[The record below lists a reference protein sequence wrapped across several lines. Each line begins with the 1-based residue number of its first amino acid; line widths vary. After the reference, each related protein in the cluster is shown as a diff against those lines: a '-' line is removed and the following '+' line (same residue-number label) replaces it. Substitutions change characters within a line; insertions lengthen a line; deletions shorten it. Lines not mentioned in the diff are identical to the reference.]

1 MGSLPT
7 GTVTFLFT
15 DIEGSTRLLDA
26 LGADYDAEL
35 AKHREI
41 IRTAVAAHGGL
52 EVSTEGDA
60 IFAVF
65 PGAVEALVATARA
78 QRALADQQWRQPLL
92 VRMGLHTG
100 QARLSGRDYI
110 GMDVLRAARIAAAAH
125 GGQVF
130 LSDTTRPLVERGLPA
145 GLALR
150 DVGRHRLKD
159 LPEPEHLHQLVIAD
173 LPDDERPPRSLET
186 PSNLPQQLTG
196 FFGREQELV
205 DARVLLDASRLV
217 TLTGPGGT
225 GKTRLALEIASVTQ
239 DSFPDGSQF
248 VPLAALREA
257 ELVMPAVAK
266 IFGVSDGEQFERRLA
281 EAIGSHQVLVVLDNF
296 EQLLPAA
303 PEVAE
308 LLADTSHLKL
318 LVTSRSRLDVRGERE
333 FPVAPLPVPDPRHA
347 ADTTALARSPA
358 IALFVDRARAVRPD
372 FELTA
377 SNASAVVE
385 ICARLDGLP
394 LAIELAAARV
404 RLLPPDAI
412 SARLHDS
419 LGLLATTSRDVT
431 ERQRTLRGAIL
442 WSYDLL
448 SDNEGAL
455 FRRLAVFLGGAP
467 LAIVATVLRM
477 GDELALLDELG
488 ALIDKSLLRPAS
500 DSHPDDGAL
509 RVEMLETIREFAFE
523 RLTASEEGPEY
534 RERHALAYAALADE
548 AEPQLT
554 GGEGARWLNRLER
567 EHANI
572 RAAFSWA
579 IETSR
584 ADVAIRITAATWR
597 FMQMRGHL
605 TEGRER
611 AEQAIRIAAALADAS
626 LHARGLLA
634 AGSFAYWATDFAAA
648 RRHYQAALDLQRAA
662 GNRLGVAEALYNLS
676 FAYFVPRDDPE
687 RGMELA
693 EEALA
698 MYREMDDLAGVAKTL
713 WALGGIANV
722 AAQPRTE
729 AARAYFT
736 ESRDLFEALG
746 DHTMLAWAHF
756 MHAGVEARAGNVADA
771 REAARAALRIFV
783 ELGDISGYALG
794 LKGLAALEWFDG
806 RRQTAA
812 RLAGAADRIARTT
825 GVSLADWTSGTWR
838 DEFTGIQEDPE
849 LAQAWT
855 EGQTLELE
863 EAVAE
868 ASRL

>member
-26 LGADYDAEL
+26 LGADYDAEF

-41 IRTAVAAHGGL
+41 IRTAVGAHGGV

-65 PGAVEALVATARA
+65 PSAAEALLATAGA
-78 QRALADQQWRQPLL
+78 QRALADQPWRQPLR

-110 GMDVLRAARIAAAAH
+110 GMDVHRAARIAAAAH
-125 GGQVF
+125 GGQVL
-130 LSDTTRPLVERGLPA
+130 LSDTTRPLVERGLPT
-145 GLALR
+145 GLTLR

-159 LPEPEHLHQLVIAD
+159 LPDPEHLHQLVIAE
-173 LPDDERPPRSLET
+173 LPDDDRPPRSLET
-186 PSNLPQQLTG
+186 PTNLPQQLTG

-225 GKTRLALEIASVTQ
+225 GKTRLALELASATQ
-239 DSFPDGSQF
+239 DAFPDGIRF
-248 VPLAALREA
+248 IPLAALREA

-266 IFGVSDGEQFERRLA
+266 TFGVSEGEHLERRLV
-281 EAIGSHQVLVVLDNF
+281 EAVGAQQALVVLDNF

-303 PEVAE
+303 PEVAA
-308 LLADTSHLKL
+308 LLAATSHLKL

-347 ADTTALARSPA
+347 ADLTTLARSPA
-358 IALFVDRARAVRPD
+358 VALFVDRARAVRPD

-377 SNASAVVE
+377 SNARAVVE

-404 RLLPPDAI
+404 RLLPPEAI
-412 SARLHDS
+412 STRLHDS

-431 ERQRTLRGAIL
+431 ERQRTLRGAIQ

-448 SDNEGAL
+448 SDDEGAL

-467 LAIVATVLRM
+467 LAIVATVLRR

-523 RLTASEEGPEY
+523 RLSASEEGNEY

-567 EHANI
+567 EHDNI
-572 RAAFSWA
+572 RAAYGWA
-579 IETSR
+579 IEASR

-605 TEGRER
+605 IEGRER
-611 AEQAIRIAAALADAS
+611 AEQAIRIAAELADAS

-634 AGSFAYWATDFAAA
+634 AGSLAYWATDFAAA

-662 GNRLGVAEALYNLS
+662 GNRHGVAEALYNLS

-698 MYREMDDLAGVAKTL
+698 IYRELDDLAGVAKTL
-713 WALGGIANV
+713 WALGGIANA

-746 DHTMLAWAHF
+746 DRTMLAWAHF
-756 MHAGVEARAGNVADA
+756 MHAGVEARAGNGADA

-794 LKGLAALEWFDG
+794 IYGLAALEWFDG

-838 DEFTGIQEDPE
+838 DEFTGIQADPE

-855 EGQTLELE
+855 EGQALELE

>member
-1 MGSLPT
+1 
-7 GTVTFLFT
+7 
-15 DIEGSTRLLDA
+15 
-26 LGADYDAEL
+26 
-35 AKHREI
+35 
-41 IRTAVAAHGGL
+41 
-52 EVSTEGDA
+52 
-60 IFAVF
+60 
-65 PGAVEALVATARA
+65 
-78 QRALADQQWRQPLL
+78 
-92 VRMGLHTG
+92 MGLHTG

-110 GMDVLRAARIAAAAH
+110 GMDVHRAARIAAAAH
-125 GGQVF
+125 GGQVL
-130 LSDTTRPLVERGLPA
+130 LSDATRPLVERALPA

-159 LPEPEHLHQLVIAD
+159 LPEPEHLHQLVVAE
-173 LPDDERPPRSLET
+173 LPDDDRPPRSLET
-186 PSNLPQQLTG
+186 PTNLPQQLTG

-225 GKTRLALEIASVTQ
+225 GKTRLALELASATR
-239 DSFPDGSQF
+239 DAFPDGIQF
-248 VPLAALREA
+248 IPLAALREP
-257 ELVMPAVAK
+257 ELVMPALAK
-266 IFGVSDGEQFERRLA
+266 TFGVTEGEHLERRLV
-281 EAIGSHQVLVVLDNF
+281 EAVGAQQALVVLDNF

-308 LLADTSHLKL
+308 LLAGTSHLKL

-333 FPVAPLPVPDPRHA
+333 FAVAPLPVPDPRHA
-347 ADTTALARSPA
+347 ADLTTLARSPA
-358 IALFVDRARAVRPD
+358 VALFVDRARAARPD

-377 SNASAVVE
+377 SNARAVVE

-404 RLLPPDAI
+404 RLLSPEAI
-412 SARLHDS
+412 STRLHDS

-431 ERQRTLRGAIL
+431 ERQRTLRGAIQ

-448 SDNEGAL
+448 SDDEGAL

-467 LAIVATVLRM
+467 LAMVATVLRR
-477 GDELALLDELG
+477 GDEPALLDQLG

-523 RLTASEEGPEY
+523 RLTASEEGAEY
-534 RERHALAYAALADE
+534 RERHALAYAALADD
-548 AEPQLT
+548 AELQLT

-567 EHANI
+567 EHANL

-584 ADVAIRITAATWR
+584 VDVAIRITAATWR

-611 AEQAIRIAAALADAS
+611 AEQAIRIAADLSDDP

-634 AGSFAYWATDFAAA
+634 AGSLAYWATDFAAA
-648 RRHYQAALDLQRAA
+648 RRHYQAALDIQRAA
-662 GNRLGVAEALYNLS
+662 EDRHGVAEALYNLS
-676 FAYFVPRDDPE
+676 FAYFVPRDDLE

-698 MYREMDDLAGVAKTL
+698 MYREMDDPAGVAKTL
-713 WALGGIANV
+713 WALGGIANA

-746 DHTMLAWAHF
+746 DRTMLAWAHF

-794 LKGLAALEWFDG
+794 IKGLAALEWFDG

-812 RLAGAADRIARTT
+812 RLAGAADRIARIT

-838 DEFTGIQEDPE
+838 DEFTGIQEDPK

-855 EGQTLELE
+855 EGQALELE

>member
-7 GTVTFLFT
+7 GIVTFLFT

-26 LGADYDAEL
+26 LGADYDAEF

-41 IRTAVAAHGGL
+41 IRTAVAAHGGV

-65 PGAVEALVATARA
+65 TSAAEALLATAGA
-78 QRALADQQWRQPLL
+78 QRALADQPWRQPLR

-110 GMDVLRAARIAAAAH
+110 GMDVHRAARIATAAH
-125 GGQVF
+125 GGQVL
-130 LSDTTRPLVERGLPA
+130 LSDTTRPLVERALPTGLT
-145 GLALR
+145 LR

-159 LPEPEHLHQLVIAD
+159 LPDPEHLHQLVIAE
-173 LPDDERPPRSLET
+173 LPDDDRPPRSLET
-186 PSNLPQQLTG
+186 PTNLPQQLTS
-196 FFGREQELV
+196 FFGREQELG

-225 GKTRLALEIASVTQ
+225 GKTRLALELASATQ
-239 DSFPDGSQF
+239 DAFPDGIHF
-248 VPLAALREA
+248 IPLAALREA

-266 IFGVSDGEQFERRLA
+266 TFGVSEGEHLDRRLV
-281 EAIGSHQVLVVLDNF
+281 EAIGPQQVLVVLDNF

-303 PEVAE
+303 PEVAQ
-308 LLADTSHLKL
+308 LLAETSHLKL

-333 FPVAPLPVPDPRHA
+333 FPVSPLPVPDPRHA
-347 ADTTALARSPA
+347 ADLTTLARSPA
-358 IALFVDRARAVRPD
+358 VALFVDRAHAVRPD
-372 FELTA
+372 FELTH
-377 SNASAVVE
+377 SNARAVVE

-404 RLLPPDAI
+404 RLLPPEAI

-431 ERQRTLRGAIL
+431 ERQRTLRGAIQ

-448 SDNEGAL
+448 SDDEGAL

-467 LAIVATVLRM
+467 FAMVATVLRR

-500 DSHPDDGAL
+500 DSHADDGAL

-523 RLTASEEGPEY
+523 RLSASEEGPEY
-534 RERHALAYAALADE
+534 RERHALAYASLADE

-567 EHANI
+567 EHDNI
-572 RAAFSWA
+572 RAAYSWA
-579 IETSR
+579 VEAPR

-605 TEGRER
+605 IEGRER
-611 AEQAIRIAAALADAS
+611 AEQAIRIAAELADAS
-626 LHARGLLA
+626 LHSRGLLA
-634 AGSFAYWATDFAAA
+634 AGSLAYWAADFAAA
-648 RRHYQAALDLQRAA
+648 RRHYQAALDIQRAA
-662 GNRLGVAEALYNLS
+662 GNRHGVAEALYNLS
-676 FAYFVPRDDPE
+676 FAYFVPRDDLE
-687 RGMELA
+687 RGMALA

-698 MYREMDDLAGVAKTL
+698 IYRELDDQAGVAKTL
-713 WALGGIANV
+713 WALGGIANA
-722 AAQPRTE
+722 AAQPRAE

-736 ESRDLFEALG
+736 EARDLFEALG
-746 DHTMLAWAHF
+746 DRTMLAWAHF
-756 MHAGVEARAGNVADA
+756 MHAGVEARAGNGADA
-771 REAARAALRIFV
+771 REAVRAALRIFV
-783 ELGDISGYALG
+783 ELGDVSGYALCI
-794 LKGLAALEWFDG
+794 KGLAALEWFDG
-806 RRQTAA
+806 RRRTAA
-812 RLAGAADRIARTT
+812 RLVGAADRIARTT

-849 LAQAWT
+849 LTQAWT
-855 EGQTLELE
+855 EGQALELE

>member
-26 LGADYDAEL
+26 LGADYDAEF

-41 IRTAVAAHGGL
+41 IRTAVVAHGGV

-60 IFAVF
+60 IFVVF
-65 PGAVEALVATARA
+65 PSAAEALLATARA
-78 QRALADQQWRQPLL
+78 QRALADQPWRQPLR

-100 QARLSGRDYI
+100 QARLSGHDYI
-110 GMDVLRAARIAAAAH
+110 GMDVHRAARIAAAAH
-125 GGQVF
+125 GGQVL
-130 LSDTTRPLVERGLPA
+130 LSDTTRPLVERALPTGLT
-145 GLALR
+145 LR

-159 LPEPEHLHQLVIAD
+159 LPDPEHLHQLVIAE
-173 LPDDERPPRSLET
+173 LPDDDRPPRSLET
-186 PSNLPQQLTG
+186 PTNLPQQLTG

-225 GKTRLALEIASVTQ
+225 GKTRLALELASATQ
-239 DSFPDGSQF
+239 DAFPDGIRF
-248 VPLAALREA
+248 IPLAALREA
-257 ELVMPAVAK
+257 ELVMPALAK
-266 IFGVSDGEQFERRLA
+266 TFGVSEGEHLERRLVDA
-281 EAIGSHQVLVVLDNF
+281 VAAQQALVVLDNF

-308 LLADTSHLKL
+308 LLADTPHLKL

-333 FPVAPLPVPDPRHA
+333 FAVAPLPVPDPRHA
-347 ADTTALARSPA
+347 ADLTTLARSPA
-358 IALFVDRARAVRPD
+358 VALFVDRARAVRPD

-377 SNASAVVE
+377 SNARAVVE

-404 RLLPPDAI
+404 RLLPPEAI
-412 SARLHDS
+412 STRLHDS

-431 ERQRTLRGAIL
+431 ERQRTLRGAIQ

-448 SDNEGAL
+448 SDDEGAL

-467 LAIVATVLRM
+467 LAMVATVLRR
-477 GDELALLDELG
+477 GDELALLDEVG

-567 EHANI
+567 EHDNI
-572 RAAFSWA
+572 RAAYSWA
-579 IETSR
+579 IEASR

-605 TEGRER
+605 IEGRER
-611 AEQAIRIAAALADAS
+611 AEQAIRIAAELADAS
-626 LHARGLLA
+626 LHSRGLLA
-634 AGSFAYWATDFAAA
+634 AGSLAYWATDFAAA

-662 GNRLGVAEALYNLS
+662 GNRHGVAEALYNLS

-687 RGMELA
+687 RGKELA

-713 WALGGIANV
+713 WALGGIANA

-746 DHTMLAWAHF
+746 DRTMLAWAHF
-756 MHAGVEARAGNVADA
+756 MHAGVEARAGNGADA

-783 ELGDISGYALG
+783 ELGDVAGYALCI
-794 LKGLAALEWFDG
+794 KGLAALEWFDG

-812 RLAGAADRIARTT
+812 RLVGAADRIARTT

-855 EGQTLELE
+855 EGQAIELE

>member
-26 LGADYDAEL
+26 LGADYDAEF

-41 IRTAVAAHGGL
+41 IRTAVAAHGGV

-110 GMDVLRAARIAAAAH
+110 GMDVHRAARIAAAAH
-125 GGQVF
+125 GGQVL
-130 LSDTTRPLVERGLPA
+130 LSDATRPLVERALPA
-145 GLALR
+145 GLSLR

-159 LPEPEHLHQLVIAD
+159 LPEPEHLHQLVVAD
-173 LPDDERPPRSLET
+173 LPDDDRPPRSLET
-186 PSNLPQQLTG
+186 PTNLPQQLTA

-225 GKTRLALEIASVTQ
+225 GKTRLALELASATR
-239 DSFPDGSQF
+239 DSFPDGLHF
-248 VPLAALREA
+248 IPLAALREP

-266 IFGVSDGEQFERRLA
+266 TFGVSEGEHLERRLA
-281 EAIGSHQVLVVLDNF
+281 EAVGAQQVLVVLDNF

-303 PEVAE
+303 PDVAE
-308 LLADTSHLKL
+308 LLAGTSHLKL
-318 LVTSRSRLDVRGERE
+318 LVTSRSRIDVRGERE

-347 ADTTALARSPA
+347 ADLTTLARSPA
-358 IALFVDRARAVRPD
+358 VALFVDRARAVRPD

-377 SNASAVVE
+377 SNARAVVE

-404 RLLPPDAI
+404 RLLPPEAI
-412 SARLHDS
+412 STRLHDS

-431 ERQRTLRGAIL
+431 ERQRTLRGAIQ

-448 SDNEGAL
+448 SDDEGAL
-455 FRRLAVFLGGAP
+455 FRQLAVFLGGAP
-467 LAIVATVLRM
+467 LAMVATVLRR

-554 GGEGARWLNRLER
+554 GGEGARWLNRLQR
-567 EHANI
+567 EHDNI
-572 RAAFSWA
+572 RAAYSWA
-579 IETSR
+579 VEASR

-605 TEGRER
+605 IEGRER
-611 AEQAIRIAAALADAS
+611 AEQAIRIAAELADAS

-634 AGSFAYWATDFAAA
+634 AGSLAYWATDFAAA

-662 GNRLGVAEALYNLS
+662 GNRHGVAEALYNLS
-676 FAYFVPRDDPE
+676 FAYFVPRDDLE
-687 RGMELA
+687 RGMALA

-698 MYREMDDLAGVAKTL
+698 IYRELDDLAGVAKTL
-713 WALGGIANV
+713 WALGGIANA

-746 DHTMLAWAHF
+746 DRTMLAWAHF

-794 LKGLAALEWFDG
+794 IKGLAALEWFDG

-812 RLAGAADRIARTT
+812 RLAGAADRIARIT

-855 EGQTLELE
+855 EGQALELE